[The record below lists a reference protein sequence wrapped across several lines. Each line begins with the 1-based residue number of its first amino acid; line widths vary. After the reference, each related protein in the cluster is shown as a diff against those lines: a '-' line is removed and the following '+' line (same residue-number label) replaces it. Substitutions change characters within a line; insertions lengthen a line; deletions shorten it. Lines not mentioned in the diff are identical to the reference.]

1 MIYTRLMV
9 KLVSVITNH
18 KVMINQ
24 AFECIVLNWQ
34 DYSYLNLND
43 FFGLPDDELQGQIFR

>member
-24 AFECIVLNWQ
+24 LFECIVLNWQ
-34 DYSYLNLND
+34 DYIYHWKIYRNK
-43 FFGLPDDELQGQIFR
+43 IFPVEIALD